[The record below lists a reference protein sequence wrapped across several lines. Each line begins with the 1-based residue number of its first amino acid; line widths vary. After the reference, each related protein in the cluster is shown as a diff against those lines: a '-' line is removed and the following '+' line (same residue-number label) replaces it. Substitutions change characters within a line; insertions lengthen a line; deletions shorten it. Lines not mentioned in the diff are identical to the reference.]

1 MSILNTS
8 VRRKTSIAR
17 IYLKKNGKG
26 NFSVNQRDYKEY
38 FPTATLQYKI
48 TQAFEV
54 ANENPNGYDLKVNV
68 AGGGINGQAEAIR
81 LALAKALV
89 GENEEIRTELR
100 THGLL
105 TRDSRMVERKKFG
118 RKKARRRFQFS
129 KR

>member
-8 VRRKTSIAR
+8 GRRKTSIAR